1 MRNDNRRQPP
11 YGDDDFDPHDEF
23 ERDFRLGGRD
33 VRQGRPSWHG
43 NDRPEAQD
51 YSRGSG
57 RWGAEEPDYGR
68 PYGERPNR
76 ATGGQPNRRGPQYEQ
91 GGPYPGT
98 RRAQWNEPI
107 TSRSAD
113 PGQSSYGGFRDE
125 DPRWQ
130 RQQFHDGPL
139 AGDYGGYHG
148 DGGEWA
154 GLAGAGHRAG
164 SRRIL
169 PKGYTRSDERLR
181 EDVCERLAHSGLDVS
196 DVSVSVTDGQVELS
210 GTVAR
215 RRDKYA
221 IENCADDCLGV
232 ADIDNRI
239 RVVAPT
245 TAP

>member
-1 MRNDNRRQPP
+1 VIYNGLRQVETPFRNTGLYNIGGSGAFPFPNQGLFSFTEAAPDMGKFRAPSLRNIAVTAP
-11 YGDDDFDPHDEF
+11 YMHDGTMATLEEVLDFYAA
-23 ERDFRLGGRD
+23 GGR
-33 VRQGRPSWHG
+33 VI
-43 NDRPEAQD
+43 A
-51 YSRGSG
+51 
-57 RWGAEEPDYGR
+57 
-68 PYGERPNR
+68 
-76 ATGGQPNRRGPQYEQ
+76 
-91 GGPYPGT
+91 
-98 RRAQWNEPI
+98 
-107 TSRSAD
+107 
-113 PGQSSYGGFRDE
+113 
-125 DPRWQ
+125 
-130 RQQFHDGPL
+130 DGPL

-245 TAP
+245 NAP